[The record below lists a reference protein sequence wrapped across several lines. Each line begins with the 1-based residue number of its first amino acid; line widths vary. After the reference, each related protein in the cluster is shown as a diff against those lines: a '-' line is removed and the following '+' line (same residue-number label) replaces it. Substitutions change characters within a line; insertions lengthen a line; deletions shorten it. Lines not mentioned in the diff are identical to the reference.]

1 MAQLLTIAHMFA
13 TLWPSFSE
21 TSSYVLSLMDR
32 HPKHPA
38 FQFQLSSEDG

>member
-21 TSSYVLSLMDR
+21 TSYVLSLMDR